1 MEEGIFKMNNCVYG
15 SYGDYLK
22 MRKSGVTD
30 FTKNGKCSCCGG
42 CCTDELALS
51 KYEISTIKN
60 YIKKNNIK
68 IKRQFVPLA
77 TPVIDKTCPFLD
89 TTGKITKCQIYDV
102 RPLICRTF
110 ICSEPQKI
118 YEMLKDFK
126 KYKPVKLKEYFYPL
140 G

>member
-1 MEEGIFKMNNCVYG
+1 MNNCMYG
-15 SYGDYLK
+15 SYGDYLRY
-22 MRKSGVTD
+22 RKSGVTD
-30 FTKNGKCSCCGG
+30 FTKNGKCSRCGG
-42 CCTDELALS
+42 CCPDELALT
-51 KYEISTIKN
+51 KYEISTIQN

-77 TPVIDKTCPFLD
+77 NPVIDKTCPFLD

-102 RPLICRTF
+102 RPLICRKF

-118 YEMLKDFK
+118 YEMFKDIK
-126 KYKPVKLKEYFYPL
+126 KYKNVKLKEYFYPL